1 MPRTFSAASAL
12 TWENHDCLVNT
23 SGIWVLLTCP
33 LKAEG
38 AAQSTRGFGTQS
50 CPSPVPWLSPA
61 APHDSHSNTT
71 SATKRSRQ
79 AVKLFYS
86 YCVSGEGVCGVETT
100 AQRGVILRVINSCR
114 WNFTH
119 SMPCTHTHT
128 HTNKE

>member
-61 APHDSHSNTT
+61 AP
-71 SATKRSRQ
+71 R
-79 AVKLFYS
+79 
-86 YCVSGEGVCGVETT
+86 VC
-100 AQRGVILRVINSCR
+100 APP
-114 WNFTH
+114 H
-119 SMPCTHTHT
+119 SMLESVRQTASFQLFAVARVGVTAHYMQPITLESSLEGTGQGHRGGPRGF
-128 HTNKE
+128 